1 MNSSLLLVAV
11 HFLPELSRAVAPGQG
26 SETAR
31 QVSRAV
37 RSVAGTG
44 NPFLALR
51 RIEADMGRAAAL
63 RIRLASIACDCEIKL
78 AERRHRAR
86 AGREGAA
93 RPFPGRAHAVGLTM
107 TLCAG
112 FLSLFALGLWRS
124 QAGLASPRL
133 ASPFASSVI
142 LAAMLVAAL
151 GITTHPDEAEEIAVL
166 APASQPA
173 EMLILH
179 SEPVPQAPDITRP
192 A

>member
-1 MNSSLLLVAV
+1 MLVAV
-11 HFLPELSRAVAPGQG
+11 HFLPEISRALAHGQG

-37 RSVAGTG
+37 RRVAGTG

-63 RIRLASIACDCEIKL
+63 RIRLASIACDCEITL

-93 RPFPGRAHAVGLTM
+93 LPFPGRAQAVGLTM

-112 FLSLFALGLWRS
+112 FLSLFALGLRRN
-124 QAGLASPRL
+124 QADLASPRL
-133 ASPFASSVI
+133 ATPFASSVI

-151 GITTHPDEAEEIAVL
+151 GITPHPDEAEAIAVL

-173 EMLILH
+173 EKLILH
-179 SEPVPQAPDITRP
+179 SEPVPQASDITRP

>member
-11 HFLPELSRAVAPGQG
+11 HFLPEISRAVAHGQG
-26 SETAR
+26 NGTAR
-31 QVSRAV
+31 QVSRTV

-63 RIRLASIACDCEIKL
+63 RTRLASIACDCEIML

-86 AGREGAA
+86 TGRKGSIL
-93 RPFPGRAHAVGLTM
+93 PFPGRAHAIGLAM

-112 FLSLFALGLWRS
+112 FLSLFALGLGRS
-124 QAGLASPRL
+124 QAGPASPRL
-133 ASPFASSVI
+133 ASPFASGVI
-142 LAAMLVAAL
+142 LATMLVAAL
-151 GITTHPDEAEEIAVL
+151 GITTHPGEAEEIAVL
-166 APASQPA
+166 APASPA
-173 EMLILH
+173 EMPILH
-179 SEPVPQAPDITRP
+179 SDPVPQTPNITRP